1 MDKPVISGKQQLTA
15 KEGTNLFL
23 SCSTKGYPEVTYK
36 WKYNGQFL
44 QNGSTL
50 VIQNL
55 KRQDSGSY
63 ICIAVND
70 LKTMESSPTV
80 LNVTCELSISLLYIL
95 LQDAR

>member
-63 ICIAVND
+63 ICTAINEF
-70 LKTMESSPTV
+70 KTMESSPTV
-80 LNVTCELSISLLYIL
+80 LNVTCKLTTSLPYTL
-95 LQDAR
+95 LQCAR